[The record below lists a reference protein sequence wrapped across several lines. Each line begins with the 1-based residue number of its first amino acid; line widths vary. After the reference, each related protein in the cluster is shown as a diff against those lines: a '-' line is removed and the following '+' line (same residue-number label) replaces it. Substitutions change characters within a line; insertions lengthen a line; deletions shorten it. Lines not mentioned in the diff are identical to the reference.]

1 MARPASRVVV
11 AAASPGWAAAG
22 SPVSALQAVTTCS
35 SPSSA
40 ERPMARPGSK
50 RPESTLSPRNRRQGD
65 DLVVIGDC
73 NPDVLVV
80 GDDVAPSF
88 GQREKL
94 VESMSLVI
102 GGSAAI
108 TAG

>member
-1 MARPASRVVV
+1 
-11 AAASPGWAAAG
+11 
-22 SPVSALQAVTTCS
+22 
-35 SPSSA
+35 
-40 ERPMARPGSK
+40 MARPGSK
-50 RPESTLSPRNRRQGD
+50 RPESTLSPRNRRQGG